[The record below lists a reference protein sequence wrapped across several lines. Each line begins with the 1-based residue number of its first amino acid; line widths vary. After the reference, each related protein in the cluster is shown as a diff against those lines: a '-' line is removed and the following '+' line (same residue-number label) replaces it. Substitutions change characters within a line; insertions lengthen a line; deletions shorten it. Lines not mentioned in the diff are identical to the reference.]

1 MQIFPWILRVGK
13 GLNRNLGRAG
23 ILNSLSQKQ
32 PFTPHPHVMGSTFQ
46 APMSYLRHAGITRN
60 IQIHIFSQWAQV
72 WPQQIPT
79 TVVFHPH
86 GLMTSRLLCIYT
98 PLPLSPPPPS
108 EFPSRSCVGI
118 SLCFFLKDRI
128 WSGWVHYGLCV
139 FSTCHSRGTC
149 HCFHCCPVPAYL
161 LSVPERHLN
170 ASQVA
175 LRKPQ
180 TAALSNTNCLSLL
193 SNTLLA

>member
-1 MQIFPWILRVGK
+1 MQTFPWILRVGK
-13 GLNRNLGRAG
+13 SLNRNLGCPG
-23 ILNSLSQKQ
+23 LLNSLGQKQ

-46 APMSYLRHAGITRN
+46 AHMSYLRHTGITWN
-60 IQIHIFSQWAQV
+60 IQIQILSQWTQV
-72 WPQQIPT
+72 WPQQIST
-79 TVVFHPH
+79 TVLHPH
-86 GLMTSRLLCIYT
+86 WLTTYRFLCIYT
-98 PLPLSPPPPS
+98 PLRLSPPHPP
-108 EFPSRSCVGI
+108 EFLSRSCVCI

-128 WSGWVHYGLCV
+128 WSGWAHYGLCV
-139 FSTCHSRGTC
+139 FSVCHSRGTL

-161 LSVPERHLN
+161 PSVPERHLN

-180 TAALSNTNCLSLL
+180 TTALSNTNCLSLL